1 VANRDDC
8 FASLLRSSEHHDDEP
23 CPGTAQG
30 REPGRVD
37 LWMDGYQDLRTPRR
51 RCDVPPCRLCPGL
64 TGGWWLL
71 VLCPAALHA
80 CVCLLVVQSNPG
92 LLQGRLHCLLR
103 AWPCCCT
110 LGQRS
115 TCMSIA
121 EAPGRPR
128 SVPLASRSGASACVI
143 REQIALYEQ
152 CYAGKG
158 KRGRSRCGAAWR
170 PSRRHRSRPGA
181 RGQ

>member
-1 VANRDDC
+1 
-8 FASLLRSSEHHDDEP
+8 
-23 CPGTAQG
+23 
-30 REPGRVD
+30 
-37 LWMDGYQDLRTPRR
+37 MDGWVPRPADAPTPM

-64 TGGWWLL
+64 TDGWWLL
-71 VLCPAALHA
+71 ARALPCCTA
-80 CVCLLVVQSNPG
+80 CLRLFIGGPVQSWLVAG
-92 LLQGRLHCLLR
+92 QVALLASCMALLLY
-103 AWPCCCT
+103 AGPAVD
-110 LGQRS
+110 L
-115 TCMSIA
+115 SIA

-181 RGQ
+181 RGAIVAWCYYCARPACSCSLEAEV